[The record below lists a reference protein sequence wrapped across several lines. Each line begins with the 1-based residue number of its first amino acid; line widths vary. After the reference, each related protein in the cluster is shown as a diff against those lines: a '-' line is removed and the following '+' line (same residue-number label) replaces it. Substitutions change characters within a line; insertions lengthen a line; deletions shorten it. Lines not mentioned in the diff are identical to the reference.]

1 MDYFSNETDEERRLK
16 EVEEEVKRITKI
28 SKDQNNLLLM
38 LDLHFVHSVSICCVF
53 GIDLNLRNLA
63 F

>member
-16 EVEEEVKRITKI
+16 EMEEEVKRITKI

-38 LDLHFVHSVSICCVF
+38 LDLHFVHSVSIF
-53 GIDLNLRNLA
+53 SFFNKI
-63 F
+63 